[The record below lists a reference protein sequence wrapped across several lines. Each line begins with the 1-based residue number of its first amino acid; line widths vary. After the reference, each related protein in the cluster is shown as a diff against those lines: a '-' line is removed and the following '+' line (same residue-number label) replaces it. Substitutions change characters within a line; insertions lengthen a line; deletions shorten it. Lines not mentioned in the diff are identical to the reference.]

1 MALFGNL
8 EHQPLNELFHMLQT
22 QTGMLYFHEAYH
34 GRTLELTLA
43 QGVLHALYIDGFPVQ
58 ESARALSIL
67 YQLHHQSIG
76 AFEFQRQDK
85 LRSER
90 TFALPLRT
98 ILRDN
103 VHHTIPPD
111 QLPHPDTRFHVVEAV
126 QDVPQSLQHAW
137 TQLSPHFAQSASA
150 SELAQV
156 TRVPVSDLQVML
168 YHLRAVDLI
177 APVRAAGIAR
187 PTTAA
192 PAPLPALGSPQPE
205 LLPATPAPVPLLQR
219 MLGALRR
226 LTGSGAA

>member
-8 EHQPLNELFHMLQT
+8 EHQPLNELFNMLQT
-22 QTGMLYFHEAYH
+22 QTGTLYFHEAYQ

-58 ESARALSIL
+58 ESARTLAIL
-67 YQLHHQSIG
+67 YQLHAQSTG

-85 LRSER
+85 IRAER
-90 TFALPLRT
+90 TFTLPLRT
-98 ILRDN
+98 ILRDT

-111 QLPHPDTRFHVVEAV
+111 QLPHPDTRFHRVEAV

-137 TQLSPHFAQSASA
+137 TQLAPHLAQGISA
-150 SELAQV
+150 SELGRV
-156 TRVPVSDLQVML
+156 TRVPVPDLQVML

-187 PTTAA
+187 SKPAI
-192 PAPLPALGSPQPE
+192 PAPLPALSSPQPE
-205 LLPATPAPVPLLQR
+205 LLPAAPAPVPLLQR